1 MYHKANPVQ
10 PQETELIPTKHA
22 FTSSIYII
30 IGKIF
35 AILGSFAAVT
45 VLANAVP
52 KEVAGTYNYVIAAF
66 SIISITTLPGMNNAL
81 ARAVAQGNDGNVNSA
96 LRKRF
101 LFGSFGII
109 IAIIIGLIQFYLG
122 HKELG
127 IAFLIIAPFVPLTD
141 TMSNL
146 TTSFWQGKKDFKKS
160 ALYNAIY
167 YLLFSTLNI
176 LVFITTH
183 NIYFILAGVL
193 IGQTIAGVLVFQSIK
208 RENNTYDPT
217 AEKLGYHLTIMQGF
231 RTFASNIDRVIVWH
245 LAGPAMVAAYTFAA
259 TPVFKVY
266 QLLPVGAVTLPHLSN
281 HQFTHKTK
289 RMIAKKAFSLFF
301 ISIPLVIIAI
311 TSAPF
316 VYSILF
322 PKYPES
328 VHYFQI
334 LIASLVFMPSL
345 LIDAA
350 LTAFHRTNILYIT
363 EIGIPL
369 VKIALMVIGG
379 SYFGMKGIVWGI
391 FTSACIDF
399 LTTTTLFLLAPAD
412 NQTTGK
418 N

>member
-1 MYHKANPVQ
+1 MYHKANPAQ

-22 FTSSIYII
+22 FKSSIYII

-101 LFGSFGII
+101 FFGSFGII
-109 IAIIIGLIQFYLG
+109 ISVIIGLIQFYLG

-127 IAFLIIAPFVPLTD
+127 IAFLIVAPFVPLTD

-160 ALYNAIY
+160 ALYNATY
-167 YLLFSTLNI
+167 YLLFSALNI

-183 NIYFILAGVL
+183 NIYFILVGVL
-193 IGQTIAGVLVFQSIK
+193 IGQTIAGILVFQSIK
-208 RENNTYDPT
+208 RENTTYDPI

-281 HQFTHKTK
+281 HQFTHETK
-289 RMIAKKAFSLFF
+289 RMITKKAFSLFF

-311 TSAPF
+311 TIAPF

-328 VHYFQI
+328 VHYFQV

-350 LTAFHRTNILYIT
+350 LTAFHKTNILYIT

-369 VKIALMVIGG
+369 IKIALMIIGG
-379 SYFGMKGIVWGI
+379 YYFGMKGIVWGI
-391 FTSACIDF
+391 FASACIDF
-399 LTTTTLFLLAPAD
+399 LTTTTLFLLAPTD
-412 NQTTGK
+412 IQTTGK